1 MNLTLFRS
9 LLWRFG
15 IRYWIRHW
23 LKLLLLVSIVALGTG
38 AFLAIGLANRAS
50 TQSFERFAQTVSGQS
65 QLVVTPTLGNL
76 NLSDLKAIRKA
87 LLNSEAT
94 LVPQIVASARLNQRP
109 DIPPEE
115 SVFTLLGMDLL
126 AASNFLM
133 RHGAETTFLDPETA
147 GDNAPNERIPGIYAQ
162 TGTSAAYSWD
172 HSSSINL
179 FLEDQTIE
187 LPWAGE
193 LPSLQSDKQADSNVL
208 VIDWRD
214 LAKLLA
220 KPLHANRVDIV
231 WTEDSLSENELTQAT
246 EALEKANP
254 GNWVI
259 ESQNQR
265 QAAGAT
271 MTLALRMN
279 LRALSV
285 LSLLVAICLVFQA
298 MDSTVARRQS
308 EIATLHSLGVST
320 RLTQLLWFS
329 DALLVGFL
337 GGGLGLVFGHAMAK
351 GSTAL
356 IGQTI
361 NTLYYNTGTLT
372 HNYSASEAL
381 ISWGLAILFCIM
393 AGWWPARQAA
403 KSPVIETIR
412 QGNHRSAYARKP
424 YWLAAIG
431 FLILSV
437 VAYSI
442 PPVRAA
448 NGHAIP
454 VGGYLLAITLIG
466 MVTCLTCLTL
476 ELLGKLSRH
485 IGERFATIRLAFSQ
499 FRLPVT
505 RHRLALSGVILSVSM
520 TASMV
525 FLIGSFESTV
535 RAWIG
540 STLQADLFIRPKS
553 VSASHDM
560 PGIRPDVMAKLS
572 NDPRTSD
579 IGVIYRSPIR
589 IDNLPTQLIG
599 FDSEYLN
606 RIDHTTWVKRP
617 QRLLDLQQ
625 GDTAVVN
632 EAFASRFQKTIGDTV
647 SIPSA
652 NGPLSFRLIGIM
664 ADYGNE
670 NGSLGVDKDIFV
682 ELSGQSRPSAV
693 ALHSKDPAEIDA
705 FARELRDQNPAL
717 HVMTNRWLR
726 EETLRIFNR
735 VFSITY
741 ALEAIGLLISVVGLG
756 SMLASL
762 LIERRSEISTLKRIG
777 FDNRKIAI
785 SSLWEG
791 LALAGLGIIAG
802 LILGCLLGL
811 TLVFIINKQSF
822 GWTLNVSIPWISLAG
837 LSLLTASGAS
847 AVSYFVGRW
856 SANLPIIN
864 EE

>member
-1 MNLTLFRS
+1 MNLPLFRS

-23 LKLLLLVSIVALGTG
+23 LKLLLLVSTVALGTG

-65 QLVVTPTLGNL
+65 QLVVSPTLGNL
-76 NLSDLKAIRKA
+76 NLSELQSIRRA
-87 LLNSEAT
+87 LLDTEAT
-94 LVPQIVASARLNQRP
+94 LVPQIIASARLSQRP

-115 SVFTLLGMDLL
+115 SVFTIIGMDLL

-133 RHGAETTFLDPETA
+133 RHGSTTTFLDPDAA
-147 GDNAPNERIPGIYAQ
+147 GENPRSDRVPGLYAQ
-162 TGTSAAYSWD
+162 AGTSAAFSWD
-172 HSSSINL
+172 RSSKISL
-179 FLEDQTIE
+179 FLVDQVIE

-193 LPSLQSDKQADSNVL
+193 LPSIQNDQQADSNVF

-214 LAKLLA
+214 LANLLT
-220 KPLHANRVDIV
+220 KPLHANRVDII
-231 WTEDSLSENELTQAT
+231 WTEDTLTDEELKRATQ
-246 EALEKANP
+246 ALEKANP

-259 ESQNQR
+259 ESQSQR

-320 RLTQLLWFS
+320 KTTQILWLA

-337 GGGLGLVFGHAMAK
+337 GGGLGLVFGHTMAK
-351 GSTAL
+351 ASTAL

-361 NTLYYNTGTLT
+361 NTLYYNTGSIS
-372 HNYSASEAL
+372 HNYSTSEAL
-381 ISWGLAILFCIM
+381 TSWSLAMIFCIL
-393 AGWWPARQAA
+393 AGWRPARQAA

-412 QGNHRSAYARKP
+412 QGSHRSAYTRKS
-424 YWLAAIG
+424 YWIAAIG
-431 FLILSV
+431 FLLLSV

-442 PPVRAA
+442 PPIKAA

-454 VGGYLLAITLIG
+454 IGGYLLAITLIG
-466 MVTCLTCLTL
+466 LVTCLACLSL
-476 ELLGKLSRH
+476 EFIGKWSRLM
-485 IGERFATIRLAFSQ
+485 GSRFTTTRLAFSQ

-505 RHRLALSGVILSVSM
+505 RHRLALSGVILSVGM
-520 TASMV
+520 TASMI

-540 STLQADLFIRPKS
+540 NTLQADLFIRPKS
-553 VSASHDM
+553 VSASHDI
-560 PGIRPDVMAKLS
+560 PGIRPEVVSELNS
-572 NDPRTSD
+572 DPRTSD
-579 IGVIYRSPIR
+579 MGVIYRSAIR
-589 IDNLPTQLIG
+589 IENLPTQLIG
-599 FDSEYLN
+599 FDSSYLN

-617 QRLLDLQQ
+617 QQLLDLQN
-625 GDTAVVN
+625 GDTAIAN
-632 EAFASRFQKTIGDTV
+632 EAFASRYQLTVGDSV
-647 SIPSA
+647 DIPSA
-652 NGPLSFRLIGIM
+652 QGALRFRIIGIM

-670 NGSLGVDKDIFV
+670 NGSLGIDKTTFIK
-682 ELSGQSRPSAV
+682 LSGQNRPSAI
-693 ALHSKDPAEIDA
+693 ALHSKNPADIDA
-705 FARELRDQNPAL
+705 FARELRERHPAL

-777 FDNRKIAI
+777 FDNQKIAI

-791 LALAGLGIIAG
+791 LALAGLGILAG

-822 GWTLNVSIPWISLAG
+822 GWTLNVSIPWISLTG
-837 LSLLTASGAS
+837 LSLLTASGA
-847 AVSYFVGRW
+847 AIVSYFVGRW
-856 SANLPIIN
+856 SANLPIIS